1 MKASFL
7 TVVLVTVVGLP
18 FFATGVTA
26 SANADDLKQR
36 DEVESHAAAL
46 KVEHHA
52 RSPQDLN
59 AFISYDYGY
68 TYPPPP
74 SPTSY
79 GDQPPSTVIS
89 SANSDYASSTE
100 VGSVASDSSTYGVSG
115 SVTLSLTTSAGVT
128 ATLSNAVTYPRS
140 SDRTSRTASSK
151 VASTIVSLN
160 SSSSIASIVSSS
172 VLTESTLWPPA
183 NTSTRTATSSIIA
196 TSLSANQT
204 ASSETISGT
213 LASASEINNGTAVSA
228 TGPASATS
236 TPLPPFTAFNSS
248 SQMQTA
254 TGGPISASFNT
265 SASITSLFI
274 SSGQAP
280 TLTQPVESPWPTLW
294 NSTAFPTPVT
304 ISQTYPPNSS
314 SWRTSSAGISESASS
329 FIVVPSVVTL
339 SGNGTVRLTTLS
351 HTLQATVGWNSTQS
365 GALVTGS
372 QTTLGTGVPTS
383 VSISSRVSGALPVN
397 SSTVVGHVNGTTSS
411 SPTGK
416 WTSRPVITVILPTS
430 TLVISGTGS
439 IIRTSIAVTAA
450 PWFPANSTIWPSG
463 TLASIS
469 EESPPSVPS
478 GTGTFP
484 SAVNSSS
491 ATVPYPASN
500 TTTLI
505 LPAGSV
511 SSLVS
516 GTSITIPANSTGF
529 TAPWNSSM
537 TLTLTRGSSVGTV
550 VITTIG
556 NATSITATI
565 ATPPQLPN
573 STWAVSANAT
583 WTATSHSGDPATS
596 NMTSIGA
603 SVTLPPWPIF
613 NSTQASLTGTVSI
626 PVITSSATSISNITS
641 SVSPSFPWTNSTSSG
656 GLTAS
661 VITVSG
667 GSTITLWPTGMTPS
681 LTSSSNGTVLHTST
695 ANATSSLTSAAAS
708 PPFPTFNSTQI
719 PWSTTVNNSGLPPST
734 VYSGTAAITYTSIGS
749 GRPPFPTTNSTKL
762 PGPTE
767 SGTWAS
773 GTLFQTS
780 EPPETSNSTS
790 STVNLPPFPTTGN
803 ATAIPRPTWI
813 PGTASALP
821 VTTLTATGTNGSTT
835 QTLTIVPLPPFPT
848 FNGTATPGATGT
860 SAGTG
865 VSVTWGGTG
874 GPFSAPTDSS
884 STWGQWPNSTAS
896 NMLST
901 TGVPITPSGTAPLPT
916 PRNTTTVTKSNGTAF
931 STGSLPMTSGNPSS
945 LPPFSN
951 STTIS
956 GAIST
961 PHFTWTMSGTVFSS
975 VSILPVPTLL
985 PFNSSSSRVSSGT
998 APPPGPSSLTE
1009 SAGPAFT
1016 SSASL
1021 PSGTPSPCNTVTV
1034 TNGTVTQVFTTSIL
1048 ITSTTAKADPT
1059 VVYPPSSSN
1068 NTAYTAYPPR
1078 SSCSSR
1084 WQNIT
1089 IASSA
1094 GFTSTW
1100 TSSARTNRTWTSVDP
1115 ATTFITSTTS
1125 RLSNPSR
1132 DSGAL
1137 PDTSFSV
1144 AGTPTTTIS
1153 NVPLPSS
1160 PAYPWGGLGP
1170 IFRHH
1175 SGTDPV
1181 DDDAGSPDGPV
1192 VRERN
1197 GVWWARWKKHMD
1209 RIASRARVRDWDA

>member
-1 MKASFL
+1 MRASFL

-18 FFATGVTA
+18 FFAPGVTA
-26 SANADDLKQR
+26 SASANDLKQR
-36 DEVESHAAAL
+36 DKVESYAAAL
-46 KVEHHA
+46 KVGHHA
-52 RSPQDLN
+52 RSPQDPN
-59 AFISYDYGY
+59 AFTSYDYGY
-68 TYPPPP
+68 TYPSPP

-100 VGSVASDSSTYGVSG
+100 VGSVASDSSTYGASD

-128 ATLSNAVTYPRS
+128 ATLSNAVTYSPS
-140 SDRTSRTASSK
+140 SDSTSLTASSK
-151 VASTIVSLN
+151 VASTILSLI
-160 SSSSIASIVSSS
+160 SSTSIASSVSSS

-183 NTSTRTATSSIIA
+183 NTPTTTATSSIIA

-204 ASSETISGT
+204 ASSGTISGT
-213 LASASEINNGTAVSA
+213 VASASEVNNGTAVSL

-236 TPLPPFTAFNSS
+236 TLSPPFSAFNSS
-248 SQMQTA
+248 SQIQTA
-254 TGGPISASFNT
+254 TGGPVSASFNT
-265 SASITSLFI
+265 SASMTSLSI
-274 SSGQAP
+274 SSGQAS
-280 TLTQPVESPWPTLW
+280 TLTQPVESPWSTLW
-294 NSTAFPTPVT
+294 NSTGFPTSET
-304 ISQTYPPNSS
+304 ISQTYSPNSS
-314 SWRTSSAGISESASS
+314 SLRTSSAGISEPSSS

-339 SGNGTVRLTTLS
+339 SANGTVRLTTLS
-351 HTLQATVGWNSTQS
+351 RTLQATSRWNSTQS
-365 GALVTGS
+365 GASVTGS
-372 QTTLGTGVPTS
+372 QTTLGTGAPTS
-383 VSISSRVSGALPVN
+383 VSISSQVSGALPVN
-397 SSTVVGHVNGTTSS
+397 SSTVVGHVNGTISS
-411 SPTGK
+411 SPTGN
-416 WTSRPVITVILPTS
+416 WTSHPVITVILPTS

-439 IIRTSIAVTAA
+439 VIRTSIAVTAA

-469 EESPPSVPS
+469 EESPPPVPP
-478 GTGTFP
+478 GTVAFP
-484 SAVNSSS
+484 SAANSSS
-491 ATVPYPASN
+491 ATGPYPASN
-500 TTTLI
+500 TTTLT
-505 LPAGSV
+505 LPTGSA
-511 SSLVS
+511 SRRVS
-516 GTSITIPANSTGF
+516 GIPITISANGTGF

-537 TLTLTRGSSVGTV
+537 TVTLTTGSTAGTA
-550 VITTIG
+550 VITSIG
-556 NATSITATI
+556 NATSITTTI
-565 ATPPQLPN
+565 ATLPQLPN
-573 STWAVSANAT
+573 STWAGSANAT
-583 WTATSHSGDPATS
+583 WMATSHSSDPATS
-596 NMTSIGA
+596 NRTSIGA
-603 SVTLPPWPIF
+603 SATLPPWPTF

-626 PVITSSATSISNITS
+626 PVITSSATSISNITAS
-641 SVSPSFPWTNSTSSG
+641 ASASFPWTNSTSSE

-681 LTSSSNGTVLHTST
+681 LTSSSNGTLLQTST
-695 ANATSSLTSAAAS
+695 ANATSSLTSSAAS
-708 PPFPTFNSTQI
+708 APFPTFNSTQI
-719 PWSTTVNNSGLPPST
+719 PWPTAVNSSGMPPST

-749 GRPPFPTTNSTKL
+749 DRPPFPTTNSTKL
-762 PGPTE
+762 PGPTG

-780 EPPETSNSTS
+780 EPSETSNSTS
-790 STVNLPPFPTTGN
+790 PTVNLPPFPTTGN

-813 PGTASALP
+813 PGTASGLP
-821 VTTLTATGTNGSTT
+821 VTTLTATGANGSTT
-835 QTLTIVPLPPFPT
+835 QTLSIVPLPPFPT

-884 STWGQWPNSTAS
+884 SIWSQWPNSTAS

-901 TGVPITPSGTAPLPT
+901 TSVPTTPSGTAPLPT
-916 PRNTTTVTKSNGTAF
+916 PRTTTTVTKSNGTAF
-931 STGSLPMTSGNPSS
+931 STGSPPITTGNPSS
-945 LPPFSN
+945 LPPFGN

-961 PHFTWTMSGTVFSS
+961 SHFTWTMSGTVFSY
-975 VSILPVPTLL
+975 VSILPVPTLS
-985 PFNSSSSRVSSGT
+985 PFNSSSSWVSSGT
-998 APPPGPSSLTE
+998 APPSGSSLTE

-1016 SSASL
+1016 NSPGL
-1021 PSGTPSPCNTVTV
+1021 PSGTSSACNTVTV
-1034 TNGTVTQVFTTSIL
+1034 TNGTVTQVVTTSIL
-1048 ITSTTAKADPT
+1048 NTSATAKADPT

-1094 GFTSTW
+1094 GFTSSW
-1100 TSSARTNRTWTSVDP
+1100 TSSARTNRTWISVDP
-1115 ATTFITSTTS
+1115 ATTFITSTKS

-1132 DSGAL
+1132 DSGVIS
-1137 PDTSFSV
+1137 DTSFSV

-1175 SGTDPV
+1175 SGTDPM
-1181 DDDAGSPDGPV
+1181 DDDAGSPDEPV
-1192 VRERN
+1192 VQERD
-1197 GVWWARWKKHMD
+1197 GVWWARWKKHMYQLT
-1209 RIASRARVRDWDA
+1209 SRARARNRGA

>member
-1 MKASFL
+1 MRASHL
-7 TVVLVTVVGLP
+7 NVVFVTVVGLP

-36 DEVESHAAAL
+36 DKFESHTTAL

-52 RSPQDLN
+52 RSPQDPD
-59 AFISYDYGY
+59 AFTSYDYGY

-89 SANSDYASSTE
+89 SANSAHVSSTE
-100 VGSVASDSSTYGVSG
+100 VGSVASDSSTYGVSD
-115 SVTLSLTTSAGVT
+115 SVTLSLTVSAGAT
-128 ATLSNAVTYPRS
+128 TTLSNAVTYPPS
-140 SDRTSRTASSK
+140 SDSTSSTASSK
-151 VASTIVSLN
+151 VASTIVTLN
-160 SSSSIASIVSSS
+160 SSSSIASSVSSS
-172 VLTESTLWPPA
+172 LLTESTLWPPA
-183 NTSTRTATSSIIA
+183 NTSTRTATSSIFA

-213 LASASEINNGTAVSA
+213 FASASEVNNGTAVSS
-228 TGPASATS
+228 TGSASATS
-236 TPLPPFTAFNSS
+236 TPMPPFSAFNSS
-248 SQMQTA
+248 SKIQTG
-254 TGGPISASFNT
+254 TGGPVSTSFNT
-265 SASITSLFI
+265 STSLTSLFV
-274 SSGQAP
+274 SSEQAS

-294 NSTAFPTPVT
+294 NSTGFPTSVT
-304 ISQTYPPNSS
+304 SSQTYSPNSS
-314 SWRTSSAGISESASS
+314 SLRTSSVDFSVSASS

-339 SGNGTVRLTTLS
+339 SANGTVRLTTLS

-365 GALVTGS
+365 GAPVTGI
-372 QTTLGTGVPTS
+372 QTTLGTGVSTS
-383 VSISSRVSGALPVN
+383 VLISSRVSGALPVN
-397 SSTVVGHVNGTTSS
+397 SSTVDGHVNRTISS
-411 SPTGK
+411 SPTGN
-416 WTSRPVITVILPTS
+416 WTSHPVVTVILPTS
-430 TLVISGTGS
+430 TLVISGTES
-439 IIRTSIAVTAA
+439 IVRTSIAVTAA

-469 EESPPSVPS
+469 EESPPPAPS

-484 SAVNSSS
+484 SAANSSR
-491 ATVPYPASN
+491 ATGPYPASN
-500 TTTLI
+500 TTTLT
-505 LPAGSV
+505 LPTGSA
-511 SSLVS
+511 SSRVS
-516 GTSITIPANSTGF
+516 GARITISANGTGF
-529 TAPWNSSM
+529 TAPWNSSTIM
-537 TLTLTRGSSVGTV
+537 TLTRGSTAGTV
-550 VITTIG
+550 VITSIG
-556 NATSITATI
+556 NATSITATL

-573 STWAVSANAT
+573 STWAASANAT
-583 WTATSHSGDPATS
+583 WMATSHSGDPATS
-596 NMTSIGA
+596 NRTSIGA
-603 SVTLPPWPIF
+603 SATLPPWPVF

-626 PVITSSATSISNITS
+626 PAITSSATSISNTTAS
-641 SVSPSFPWTNSTSSG
+641 ASASFPWINSTSSG

-681 LTSSSNGTVLHTST
+681 LTSSSNGTLLQTST
-695 ANATSSLTSAAAS
+695 ANATSSLTSSAAS
-708 PPFPTFNSTQI
+708 APFPTFNLTQI
-719 PWSTTVNNSGLPPST
+719 PWPTAINSSGMPPST
-734 VYSGTAAITYTSIGS
+734 VYSGTVAITYTSIGS
-749 GRPPFPTTNSTKL
+749 ERPPFPTTNSTKL
-762 PGPTE
+762 SGPTG

-773 GTLFQTS
+773 GTLFRTS
-780 EPPETSNSTS
+780 EPSETSNSTS

-813 PGTASALP
+813 PGTASRLP
-821 VTTLTATGTNGSTT
+821 VTTLTATEANGSTT
-835 QTLTIVPLPPFPT
+835 QTLSIVPLPPFPT
-848 FNGTATPGATGT
+848 FNGTTTPGATGT

-865 VSVTWGGTG
+865 VSVTWRGTG
-874 GPFSAPTDSS
+874 GPFSAPTDPS
-884 STWGQWPNSTAS
+884 STWSQWPNSTAS

-901 TGVPITPSGTAPLPT
+901 TSIPTTQSGTAPLPT
-916 PRNTTTVTKSNGTAF
+916 PRNTTTVTNANGTAF
-931 STGSLPMTSGNPSS
+931 STGSPPVTIGHPSS

-961 PHFTWTMSGTVFSS
+961 SHFTWTMSGSVFSS
-975 VSILPVPTLL
+975 VSILPVPTLS

-998 APPPGPSSLTE
+998 APSSGPSLTE

-1016 SSASL
+1016 NSASL
-1021 PSGTPSPCNTVTV
+1021 PSGASSACNTVTV
-1034 TNGTVTQVFTTSIL
+1034 TNGTVTQVVTTSIL
-1048 ITSTTAKADPT
+1048 INSATAKADPT

-1068 NTAYTAYPPR
+1068 NTAYTAYPSR

-1089 IASSA
+1089 IASTA
-1094 GFTSTW
+1094 GFTGSW

-1132 DSGAL
+1132 DSGAFS
-1137 PDTSFSV
+1137 DTSFSV

-1153 NVPLPSS
+1153 NMPLPSS

-1175 SGTDPV
+1175 SGTEPV

-1192 VRERN
+1192 FQERD
-1197 GVWWARWKKHMD
+1197 GVW
-1209 RIASRARVRDWDA
+1209 

>member
-1 MKASFL
+1 MRASFR

-26 SANADDLKQR
+26 SASANDLKQR
-36 DEVESHAAAL
+36 DKVESYAAAL

-52 RSPQDLN
+52 RSPQDPN
-59 AFISYDYGY
+59 AFTSYDYGY

-100 VGSVASDSSTYGVSG
+100 VGSVASDSSTYGVSD

-128 ATLSNAVTYPRS
+128 ATLSNAVTYSPS
-140 SDRTSRTASSK
+140 SDGTSRTVSSK

-160 SSSSIASIVSSS
+160 SSSSIAPSVSSS
-172 VLTESTLWPPA
+172 FVTESTLWPPA
-183 NTSTRTATSSIIA
+183 NTSTRTATS
-196 TSLSANQT
+196 LSDSHT

-213 LASASEINNGTAVSA
+213 LASASEVNNGTAVSS
-228 TGPASATS
+228 TGLASAIS
-236 TPLPPFTAFNSS
+236 TPSPPFSAFNSS
-248 SQMQTA
+248 SQIQTA
-254 TGGPISASFNT
+254 TGGPVSVSFNT

-274 SSGQAP
+274 SSGQAS

-294 NSTAFPTPVT
+294 NSTGFSTSET
-304 ISQTYPPNSS
+304 ISQTHSPNSS
-314 SWRTSSAGISESASS
+314 SLRTSSTGI
-329 FIVVPSVVTL
+329 VLPSVVTL
-339 SGNGTVRLTTLS
+339 SANGTVRLTTLS
-351 HTLQATVGWNSTQS
+351 HTLQATIGWNSTQS
-365 GALVTGS
+365 GAPVTGS
-372 QTTLGTGVPTS
+372 QTPLGTGVSTS
-383 VSISSRVSGALPVN
+383 VSISSQVSGTLPVN
-397 SSTVVGHVNGTTSS
+397 SSTVGGHVNGTISN
-411 SPTGK
+411 SPTGN
-416 WTSRPVITVILPTS
+416 WTSHPVITVILPTS
-430 TLVISGTGS
+430 TVVISGTGS
-439 IIRTSIAVTAA
+439 VIRTSIAVTAA
-450 PWFPANSTIWPSG
+450 PWYPANSTIWPSG
-463 TLASIS
+463 TLGSIS
-469 EESPPSVPS
+469 EESPPPVPS

-484 SAVNSSS
+484 SAANSSS
-491 ATVPYPASN
+491 ATGPYPASN

-505 LPAGSV
+505 LPTGSV
-511 SSLVS
+511 TSRVS
-516 GTSITIPANSTGF
+516 GTPTTISANGTDF

-537 TLTLTRGSSVGTV
+537 TGTLTRGSTAGTV
-550 VITTIG
+550 VITSIG

-573 STWAVSANAT
+573 STWAASANAT
-583 WTATSHSGDPATS
+583 WMATSHSGNAATS
-596 NMTSIGA
+596 NRTSIGA
-603 SVTLPPWPIF
+603 SATLPPWPTF
-613 NSTQASLTGTVSI
+613 NSTQASLTGTISI
-626 PVITSSATSISNITS
+626 PVITSSTTVISNITAS
-641 SVSPSFPWTNSTSSG
+641 ASASFPWTNSTSSG

-661 VITVSG
+661 VMTASG

-681 LTSSSNGTVLHTST
+681 LTSSSNGTLLQTST
-695 ANATSSLTSAAAS
+695 ANATSSLTSSAAS
-708 PPFPTFNSTQI
+708 APFPTYNSTQI
-719 PWSTTVNNSGLPPST
+719 PWPTAVNSSGMPPST

-749 GRPPFPTTNSTKL
+749 DRPPFPTTNSTKL
-762 PGPTE
+762 PGPTG

-780 EPPETSNSTS
+780 EPSETSNSTS
-790 STVNLPPFPTTGN
+790 FTVNLPPFPTTGN

-813 PGTASALP
+813 PGTASGLP
-821 VTTLTATGTNGSTT
+821 VTTLTATGANGSTT
-835 QTLTIVPLPPFPT
+835 QTLSIVPLPPFLT
-848 FNGTATPGATGT
+848 FNDTATPGATGT

-901 TGVPITPSGTAPLPT
+901 ISVPTTPSGTAPLPT

-931 STGSLPMTSGNPSS
+931 STGSPPITTGNPSS
-945 LPPFSN
+945 LPPFGN

-961 PHFTWTMSGTVFSS
+961 SHFTWTMSGTAFSS
-975 VSILPVPTLL
+975 VSILPVPTLS

-998 APPPGPSSLTE
+998 APPSGSSLTE

-1016 SSASL
+1016 NSPGL
-1021 PSGTPSPCNTVTV
+1021 PSGTPSACNTVTV
-1034 TNGTVTQVFTTSIL
+1034 TNGTVTQVVTTSIL
-1048 ITSTTAKADPT
+1048 ITSATAKADPT
-1059 VVYPPSSSN
+1059 VVYPPFSSN

-1094 GFTSTW
+1094 GSTSSW

-1115 ATTFITSTTS
+1115 TTTFITSTTS

-1132 DSGAL
+1132 DSSAIFN
-1137 PDTSFSV
+1137 TSFSV

-1175 SGTDPV
+1175 SGTDPI
-1181 DDDAGSPDGPV
+1181 DDDAGFPDGPV
-1192 VRERN
+1192 VQERN
-1197 GVWWARWKKHMD
+1197 EVWWSRWKKHMD
-1209 RIASRARVRDWDA
+1209 QLASRARARNRGA